1 MADHVKFMMVENM
14 NIKKY
19 QSAVAN
25 LLKMLLALSLITL
38 SLAIISGSIVALN
51 FFMKMYAE

>member
-1 MADHVKFMMVENM
+1 M

-19 QSAVAN
+19 QVAAIE
-25 LLKMLLALSLITL
+25 LLRVLIALSLITL

-51 FFMKMYAE
+51 YFMKMYAE